1 VFDMAIGIA
10 QVLRRAQDR
19 YNRYRRCHRYS

>member
-1 VFDMAIGIA
+1 MAIGIA